1 MSDQAPTG
9 PRSSTTGPPSTIAQ
23 IDLSALAYNV
33 ALTRQCLPAH
43 CQILAVVKADAYGH
57 GAVMVSHTLT
67 EVGITRL
74 GVATVEEGVT
84 LREAGIRAPIVV
96 MGALFPGQL
105 PDLIAY
111 GLTPVVYDPATVGEL
126 ARAARSQPE
135 PYAVH
140 IKVDT
145 GMGRLG
151 LTLENVLTVIQSP
164 PFKGPLRLEGL
175 MTHLADADSDD
186 EAYTTEQL
194 TRFRSVLRQLETA
207 GISIPLVHA
216 ANSAAILCYP
226 AAHFSMVRPGIMLY
240 GYHTAR
246 RFGTAPLLKPVLS
259 LHTKLVQIRNVA
271 PGQSVSYN
279 RSYIA
284 SRPSRIAVLPIG
296 YADGY
301 SRSLSNKSVVLIRG
315 RRANL
320 VGRVCMDMAMVDV
333 TEIPDARPGD
343 EATLIGQ
350 QGAERISATDLA
362 AWSGTIPYEV
372 LCAIGPRVTRVYRHT
387 PPDPP

>member
-9 PRSSTTGPPSTIAQ
+9 PRSSATGPPSTIAQ
-23 IDLSALAYNV
+23 IDLSALAHNV

-135 PYAVH
+135 PYPVH

-151 LTLENVLTVIQSP
+151 LTPETVLTVIQSP

-207 GISIPLVHA
+207 GISFPLVHA

-246 RFGTAPLLKPVLS
+246 RCGTAPLLKPVLS
-259 LHTKLVQIRNVA
+259 LHTRLVQIRNVA
-271 PGQSVSYN
+271 SGQSVSYN

-301 SRSLSNKSVVLIRG
+301 SRSLSNKSAALIRG

-350 QGAERISATDLA
+350 QGAEHISATDLA
-362 AWSGTIPYEV
+362 TWSGTIPYEV
-372 LCAIGPRVTRVYRHT
+372 LCAIGPRVTRVYRHAQ
-387 PPDPP
+387 PDSP

>member
-1 MSDQAPTG
+1 MADQPPTG
-9 PRSSTTGPPSTIAQ
+9 PRPTLTGPSSTIAQ
-23 IDLSALAYNV
+23 IDLSALAHNV
-33 ALTRQCLPAH
+33 ALTRQSLPVS

-57 GAVMVSHTLT
+57 GAVVVSQTLMKA
-67 EVGITRL
+67 GIMRL
-74 GVATVEEGVT
+74 GVATVEEGAT

-96 MGALFPGQL
+96 MGALFPEQL
-105 PDLIAY
+105 PDLVAY
-111 GLTPVVYDPATVGEL
+111 GLTPVVSDPGIVAEL
-126 ARAARSQPE
+126 ARVARSRPE

-145 GMGRLG
+145 GMSRLG
-151 LTLENVLTVIQSP
+151 LPPELVLTVIQSP

-175 MTHLADADSDD
+175 MTHLADADSAD
-186 EAYTTEQL
+186 EAFTTEQL
-194 TRFRSVLRQLETA
+194 TRFRSVLRQVETA
-207 GISIPLVHA
+207 GISVPLVHA

-246 RFGTAPLLKPVLS
+246 RCGTTPLLKPVLS
-259 LHTKLVQIRNVA
+259 LQTKLVQVRNVA

-301 SRSLSNKSVVLIRG
+301 SRSLSNKSAVLIRG

-320 VGRVCMDMAMVDV
+320 VGRVCMDMCMADV

-343 EATLIGQ
+343 EAILIGQ
-350 QGAERISATDLA
+350 QSEQHISATDLA
-362 AWSGTIPYEV
+362 TWSGTIPYEV
-372 LCAIGPRVTRVYRHT
+372 LCAIGPRVTRMYRQV
-387 PPDPP
+387 PPDAR